1 MAQASFNQET
11 AQLSS
16 ADRDEESF
24 EREVAVLKSQP
35 CSTKRTSARTFNS
48 SRVPLSGQSRKSSN
62 DDIPNVHSNDGP
74 FSRPRPQL
82 PVSRVKSFQYGTTQP
97 SLSLPW
103 SSADEISLLRSYKVH
118 LDQVLRK
125 DAPTFSDL
133 RIPNYSSIDDVL
145 KANEVD
151 DVFFVDKISHV
162 LFTSNYSWKTT
173 VFDRS

>member
-11 AQLSS
+11 SQVTFT
-16 ADRDEESF
+16 DRDEESF
-24 EREVAVLKSQP
+24 EREVDVLKTQP
-35 CSTKRTSARTFNS
+35 CTTKRTSARTVNA
-48 SRVPLSGQSRKSSN
+48 SRVPWSSQSRKSTN
-62 DDIPNVHSNDGP
+62 DDAANVHSNDGP

-82 PVSRVKSFQYGTTQP
+82 PVNRVKSFQYGTKQP

-103 SSADEISLLRSYKVH
+103 RSADEISLLRSYKVH

-133 RIPNYSSIDDVL
+133 RLPNYSSIDDVL

-151 DVFFVDKISHV
+151 NF
-162 LFTSNYSWKTT
+162 
-173 VFDRS
+173 